1 MLQITNFSEQWAE
14 FSAYFFRQPES
25 ILPMSQMSL
34 ENKLIYNSQL
44 LDDYQIHTAQA
55 AIKAVFDE
63 TRNLFG
69 EDSKQ
74 HAQAQM
80 QMGTWH
86 LINCDYAAAETL
98 LKQAVQTLRRHR
110 SGKRDLELAEALYWL
125 GSVMNI
131 QANLNEAWILYQEAY
146 ETLPNEAHNTLL
158 AARIEMSQGF
168 NLMMQGKFDK
178 SLQKHEHA
186 AALLESN
193 YGMDYFFTAYAYTH
207 VAMHYRQQ
215 GYYKEAQSILSHTTK
230 TLGDTHPYAAIALR
244 EWAMTCDLLNEHDL
258 ARQLLDRA
266 EKILLKSVGEQHAF
280 YADLLT
286 VLATH
291 NQFHGNLTQAQNQWN
306 HALFIYLDL
315 YDENHPQVQFVIR
328 MLVNILIN
336 QQNGDNQ

>member
-25 ILPMSQMSL
+25 ILPMSQMSFK
-34 ENKLIYNSQL
+34 NKLIYNSQL

-146 ETLPNEAHNTLL
+146 ETLPDEAHNTLL

-168 NLMMQGKFDK
+168 NLMMQGKFDINMIFFCK
-178 SLQKHEHA
+178 LQ
-186 AALLESN
+186 
-193 YGMDYFFTAYAYTH
+193 
-207 VAMHYRQQ
+207 
-215 GYYKEAQSILSHTTK
+215 QSILSHTTK